1 MAEQYLV
8 DCAYDYSTDD
18 GFDAQGCAGAWP
30 QAYLEYLVK
39 ESKGQHQMEANYPY
53 TAQDGTCSAQGKVK
67 VFLEE
72 PKNLPKIQKKLRRY
86 ISGISRFLHVWVPDG
101 ARWCKMVQDGAR

>member
-39 ESKGQHQMEANYPY
+39 ESKGQHQIEANYPY

-67 VFLEE
+67 VFLRALS
-72 PKNLPKIQKKLRRY
+72 PTPHKKRTVSFACL
-86 ISGISRFLHVWVPDG
+86 
-101 ARWCKMVQDGAR
+101 

>member
-39 ESKGQHQMEANYPY
+39 ESKGQHQMEDNYPY
-53 TAQDGTCSAQGKVK
+53 TAQDGTCSAQGKLK
-67 VFLEE
+67 GF
-72 PKNLPKIQKKLRRY
+72 LRRPQEFE
-86 ISGISRFLHVWVPDG
+86 ILN
-101 ARWCKMVQDGAR
+101 